1 MEMDSQPVAC
11 GTRPGMIAGG
21 AILLVVGATLW
32 LDTSGMLD
40 VPVRRLIGPSV
51 LIMLGALMTFGKA
64 AFIWEYRGRPSNP
77 QGVAS
82 PRARGRH
89 AGGVWLIGIGVWLL
103 IVQTH
108 ALGFDQHNSW
118 PLFIILSGL
127 IMLIRGIR

>member
-1 MEMDSQPVAC
+1 MDMDSQPVAG

-40 VPVRRLIGPSV
+40 VPVRRLIGPSALIV
-51 LIMLGALMTFGKA
+51 LGVLMTFGKA
-64 AFIWEYRGRPSNP
+64 AFVWEYRRRPSNP
-77 QGVAS
+77 QAPVL
-82 PRARGRH
+82 PRRRGRH
-89 AGGVWLIGIGVWLL
+89 AGGLWLIGMGVWLL
-103 IVQTH
+103 LVQTH
-108 ALGFDQHNSW
+108 AFGFDQHNSW